1 MGANPHSD
9 STNILGAREAP
20 KAGGTEASSARHKHQ
35 NKNGTPSSYEDGMP
49 NYYAENFIGPG
60 NQQRRTC
67 RPKQAGQSPKQI
79 FSNRIS
85 YLCYFIRFFYDLYI
99 KFSATFHECHGLH

>member
-9 STNILGAREAP
+9 STNIKGAREAP
-20 KAGGTEASSARHKHQ
+20 KAEGTEASSAHHKHQ
-35 NKNGTPSSYEDGMP
+35 NKKSAPSSKEDETP
-49 NYYAENFIGPG
+49 EYYAENFRALAILP
-60 NQQRRTC
+60 RRTC

-85 YLCYFIRFFYDLYI
+85 
-99 KFSATFHECHGLH
+99 

>member
-9 STNILGAREAP
+9 STNIQGAREAP

-35 NKNGTPSSYEDGMP
+35 NKNDAPTSNEDGTPD
-49 NYYAENFIGPG
+49 YYAENFRASG
-60 NQQRRTC
+60 NLQRLTC

-85 YLCYFIRFFYDLYI
+85 
-99 KFSATFHECHGLH
+99 